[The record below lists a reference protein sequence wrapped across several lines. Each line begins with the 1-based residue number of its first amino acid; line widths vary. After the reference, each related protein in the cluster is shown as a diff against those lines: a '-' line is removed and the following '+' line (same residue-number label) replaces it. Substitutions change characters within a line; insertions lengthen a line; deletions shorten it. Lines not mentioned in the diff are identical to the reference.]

1 MGLQLPTI
9 TLPAYPNIK
18 LPKINMNA
26 TNMNTPN
33 IELPSFELP
42 KITLASLP
50 GVNLPSPLPSW
61 LTNFEL
67 PSFNLANFPGLDLSL
82 YSSFDQ
88 ISLPSIDLAVF
99 PNITLPNGIDVN
111 FKFRLPSINLS
122 EYPNIRFPNTE
133 LFLTGLKMNMN
144 IKMNMDM
151 PTLPSIKITT
161 KSMKINAIKFNVG
174 GSLMKLKLFLG
185 FVQCVSFFP
194 ITFSSIPFPNT
205 YIELGKILELF
216 SLDFLSFFGGAA
228 CELHTNFYRGFE
240 GSFSTIPVIV
250 IISLLSYGVVLMK
263 HKKTS
268 NYTKESAATRLY
280 SLLFMVI
287 YSLYTGVST
296 KLFRLFKCI
305 EIQDQHYLTADYS
318 VTCYDNNYKT
328 HVAFAVVGMLIFTLG
343 IPLFI
348 LHILIRNKKYL
359 HKSKCP
365 EHELY
370 KHLKV
375 EKEYG
380 SIYSDYTEDNY
391 FFDLLDLGRRL
402 LLTGALIMVGSQ
414 SNTQI
419 FLGALLCQLWLLIVI
434 VRRPYVAYW
443 DNVLSIVLSL
453 QLVLIM
459 LCGMALE
466 MNRLTP
472 DAAADPYEA
481 IGFSILMVTF
491 SIAIIA
497 TAVFA
502 IFVSIPCIRDPL
514 VKRWVRCFAK
524 KKKNN

>member
-1 MGLQLPTI
+1 MLQDIILPSVPLVNFPNLVLPT
-9 TLPAYPNIK
+9 A
-18 LPKINMNA
+18 
-26 TNMNTPN
+26 
-33 IELPSFELP
+33 
-42 KITLASLP
+42 
-50 GVNLPSPLPSW
+50 
-61 LTNFEL
+61 
-67 PSFNLANFPGLDLSL
+67 
-82 YSSFDQ
+82 
-88 ISLPSIDLAVF
+88 PSITVPSLAVD
-99 PNITLPNGIDVN
+99 PKTIQQKEIKVNI
-111 FKFRLPSINLS
+111 
-122 EYPNIRFPNTE
+122 
-133 LFLTGLKMNMN
+133 
-144 IKMNMDM
+144 
-151 PTLPSIKITT
+151 
-161 KSMKINAIKFNVG
+161 G
-174 GSLMKLKLFLG
+174 GTLMKLKLFLG
-185 FVQCVSFFP
+185 FTQCVSFFP
-194 ITFSSIPFPNT
+194 ITFSSIPFPLAFINLSN
-205 YIELGKILELF
+205 YLELL
-216 SLDFLSFFGGAA
+216 SCDFLSVFGSAA
-228 CELHTNFYRGFE
+228 CNLVTGFYQQFQ
-240 GSFSTIPVIV
+240 FSYA
-250 IISLLSYGVVLMK
+250 LLPAVLCCTLISYGIALAL

-365 EHELY
+365 EHEMY

-402 LLTGALIMVGSQ
+402 LLTGALIMVGLQ

-419 FLGALLCQLWLLIVI
+419 FLGALLCLLWLLVVT

-514 VKRWVRCFAK
+514 IKRWIRCCTK
-524 KKKNN
+524 KEKNNDEDTEDESMNNDKTEEEKENNHVTIKLVSNPMNSRRDGDSDEEKNYSDTMEDAGIQIVI